1 MVILTRSEAIKRQN
15 DLLTVNED
23 AIRYIKAQNV
33 LSDLRKHY
41 LSKRIS
47 PDVYKAAREK
57 ALDGRLDESR
67 KILANGMERDK

>member
-1 MVILTRSEAIKRQN
+1 MVILTRSEAIKKQN

-33 LSDLRKHY
+33 LTDLHKHY

-47 PDVYKAAREK
+47 SDVYKEAREK
-57 ALDGRLDESR
+57 ALSGNLEESR
-67 KILANGMERDK
+67 QILAASMGYGK

>member
-33 LSDLRKHY
+33 LTDLRKHY

-47 PDVYKAAREK
+47 PDVYKNAREM
-57 ALDGRLDESR
+57 ALSGNLDESR
-67 KILANGMERDK
+67 KILANGMECDK